1 MEEWM
6 QNLTP
11 SQIVAVLAGLLL
23 AASAAINQV
32 GSAVEKIAKAWRA
45 AKAPND
51 EQNDRLD
58 DLEKIVAEHERKL
71 NSDKRQLD
79 EINDGLR
86 AIYMADLALLDHC
99 LNGNNIDNMEAAK
112 KGLQKHLINH

>member
-1 MEEWM
+1 MEVLS
-6 QNLTP
+6 NLTP
-11 SQIVAVLAGLLL
+11 GQIVSLAIAGILAV
-23 AASAAINQV
+23 SAFVNQV
-32 GSAVEKIAKAWRA
+32 GNAIEKIAKVWRA
-45 AKAPND
+45 AKAPNE

-58 DLEKIVAEHERKL
+58 ELEKRVAEHERKL

>member
-1 MEEWM
+1 MDVFD
-6 QNLTP
+6 NLTP
-11 SQIVAVLAGLLL
+11 GQIVALVIGGLV
-23 AASAAINQV
+23 AASAFVNQV
-32 GSAVEKIAKAWRA
+32 GSAVEKIAKVWRA
-45 AKAPND
+45 AKAPNE

-58 DLEKIVAEHERKL
+58 ELEKRVAEHDRKL

-99 LNGNNIDNMEAAK
+99 LNGNNIDNMQAAK
-112 KGLQKHLINH
+112 NGLRDHLINH